1 MAKYYVNIPAEV
13 KHDKSLSCFEKLL
26 FGEILALCSK
36 EGYCWATNKYF
47 AGMYNKDSATISRYI
62 SRLKNK
68 SIIDVEINKQDGN
81 KRIITTRFF
90 INNKHSENASIGIDE
105 LDNSYD
111 KNRQELPAK
120 PSIPIDGFDIAK
132 GYVDAPQSLD
142 RQGLQKIEKPLNNTY
157 NNTSKNTREEYKTPQ
172 TPHISHFEKSELE
185 ETLEVQ
191 KLPKPENINEPKK
204 PTEPKG
210 FISKDGVLTSPS
222 GDDDDKPKRNSWAE
236 FERFWEA
243 YPNATRHQATFQL
256 YQNLIFQKLLP
267 PIDELLVILE
277 KHKKR
282 WDDPKYVPASYNW
295 LKDHRWEDKALP
307 SKKEEV
313 NEFGVPL
320 WMIEKCTATEI
331 SHYMLDNN
339 LSCKIDKKEG

>member
-120 PSIPIDGFDIAK
+120 PSIPIDGFDIAR
-132 GYVDAPQSLD
+132 GYVDTPQSLD

-157 NNTSKNTREEYKTPQ
+157 NNTSKNTREEKTPQ
-172 TPHISHFEKSELE
+172 TPHFEKSELE

-222 GDDDDKPKRNSWAE
+222 GDDDKPKRNSWAE